1 MVNPA
6 LNGATLVAPFSRA
19 AANRQPHCKIISFRS
34 SVVVSPSV
42 MMPSASAPS
51 VMMAMPAH
59 VTVTMTMD
67 LNDPAVGIT

>member
-1 MVNPA
+1 
-6 LNGATLVAPFSRA
+6 
-19 AANRQPHCKIISFRS
+19 
-34 SVVVSPSV
+34 

-67 LNDPAVGIT
+67 LDDPAVDIT